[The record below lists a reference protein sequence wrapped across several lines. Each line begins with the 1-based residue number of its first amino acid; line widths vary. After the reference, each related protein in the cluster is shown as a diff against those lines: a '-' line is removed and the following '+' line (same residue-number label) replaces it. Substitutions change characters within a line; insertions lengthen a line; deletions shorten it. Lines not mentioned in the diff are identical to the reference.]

1 MIEFLAKITKES
13 PIVKINGVNG
23 GSLIAL
29 GKFYS
34 TYVKY
39 HQIYLFERTIISDC
53 IGIDVRSF
61 QNCIK
66 CNNSDILLTK
76 IGNITIPMY
85 DYIKSGGSKSF
96 NELLKYYYKMN
107 NFGKEYLKIGEICKK
122 CKNSSL
128 TYYNQISTLPEV
140 FIIDFNYEGYYKN
153 TSAKIEEKD
162 SFNWVL
168 EEQIDFFKK
177 L

>member
-1 MIEFLAKITKES
+1 
-13 PIVKINGVNG
+13 
-23 GSLIAL
+23 
-29 GKFYS
+29 
-34 TYVKY
+34 
-39 HQIYLFERTIISDC
+39 
-53 IGIDVRSF
+53 
-61 QNCIK
+61 
-66 CNNSDILLTK
+66 
-76 IGNITIPMY
+76 MY

-96 NELLKYYYKMN
+96 NELLNYYYKMN